1 MAWQDFMLPMLRV
14 MVNDIAATT
23 YPDDTLEQV
32 LVVAAMQV
40 SQETFFSQNFRA
52 DMVNVDI
59 TPDPTVD
66 ATLDDSYTNLVCL
79 KAACI
84 VNTGDAATAA
94 SQAISVKDGT
104 SSIDLR
110 GALEGKM
117 QLLRQGWCAVYK
129 DAKMNY
135 QVQAVDAAGAAVMT
149 PFRIFAFGPGY
160 LRGIPAN
167 YRPESVL

>member
-1 MAWQDFMLPMLRV
+1 MLPMLRV
-14 MVNDIAATT
+14 MVNDIASTT

-40 SQETFFSQNFRA
+40 SQEARFSSSFRA
-52 DMVNVDI
+52 DMVNIDI
-59 TPDPTVD
+59 SPDPTEE

-94 SQAISVKDGT
+94 SQAIAVKDGT

-117 QLLRQGWCAVYK
+117 ALLKQGWCAVYK
-129 DAKMNY
+129 DAKLSY
-135 QVQAVDAAGAAVMT
+135 QCQAVEAAGAAVMT
-149 PFRIFAFGPGY
+149 PFRIFAFGPGF
-160 LRGIPAN
+160 LRGTPAN
-167 YRPESVL
+167 FRPDSTI